1 MASARMIRHSTQ
13 NHLSRS
19 YMKARRQ
26 LQQGFWSFKNRTE
39 GVAAVE
45 FALIFPL
52 MISLYFGA
60 IELGNGLLVNR
71 KATNVASTA
80 ADLVAQVDIVNNSDM
95 TDIFAASAAILA
107 PFDASGIVITISS
120 VVTELD
126 GSTAIAWSDSHNGA
140 AHSKGET
147 ISLPAGLATPGSSV
161 IWAEVDYTYTS
172 PIGKYL
178 TGGVTIEDDFYA
190 RPRQSIEVL
199 RTP

>member
-1 MASARMIRHSTQ
+1 MANPDMLQ
-13 NHLSRS
+13 NHATKPIENLGRHL
-19 YMKARRQ
+19 A
-26 LQQGFWSFKNRTE
+26 QGLHSFGRKTD

-52 MISLYFGA
+52 MISLYLGA
-60 IELGNGLLVNR
+60 VELGNGLLVNR

-80 ADLVAQVDIVNNSDM
+80 ADLVAQVDLMNNADM
-95 TDIFAASAAILA
+95 ADVFAASSAILA

-120 VVTELD
+120 VVTQLD
-126 GSTAIAWSDSHNGA
+126 GTTAIAWSDSHNGT
-140 AHSKGET
+140 AHSQGEPIT
-147 ISLPAGLATPGSSV
+147 LPPGVATPGSSV

-172 PIGKYL
+172 TIGKYL

-190 RPRQSIEVL
+190 RPRRSIEVL

>member
-1 MASARMIRHSTQ
+1 MSKMDLATFSLQ
-13 NHLSRS
+13 NHVVIPVIKLGQHL
-19 YMKARRQ
+19 K
-26 LQQGFWSFKNRTE
+26 QGLHSFGVRTD

-80 ADLVAQVDIVNNSDM
+80 ADLIAQVDIVNNADM
-95 TDIFAASAAILA
+95 ADVFAASSAILA
-107 PFDASGIVITISS
+107 PFDATGIVITISS

-126 GSTAIAWSDSHNGA
+126 GSTAIAWSDSLNGT
-140 AHSKGET
+140 AHTEGESIT
-147 ISLPAGLATPGSSV
+147 LPPGVATPGSSV

-172 PIGKYL
+172 TIGMYL

-190 RPRQSIEVL
+190 RPRRSIEVL

>member
-1 MASARMIRHSTQ
+1 MRQINT
-13 NHLSRS
+13 LKRS
-19 YMKARRQ
+19 VHTYLVSPALNLGQYLTRG
-26 LQQGFWSFKNRTE
+26 LYTFGVRTD

-60 IELGNGLLVNR
+60 VELGNGLLVNR

-80 ADLVAQVDIVNNSDM
+80 SDLVAQVDIINNA
-95 TDIFAASAAILA
+95 DIADVFAASSAILS
-107 PFDASGIVITISS
+107 PFDSSSIVITISS

-126 GSTAIAWSDSHNGA
+126 GTTEVAWSDSMNGTPRA
-140 AHSKGET
+140 EGERV
-147 ISLPAGLATPGSSV
+147 SLPPGVATPGSSV
-161 IWAEVDYTYTS
+161 IWTEVDYTYVS

-178 TGGVTIEDDFYA
+178 TGGITIEDDFYA
-190 RPRQSIEVL
+190 RPRRSIEVL

>member
-1 MASARMIRHSTQ
+1 MANIHILQ
-13 NHLSRS
+13 NHVTKRIENLGRHL
-19 YMKARRQ
+19 A
-26 LQQGFWSFKNRTE
+26 QGLHSFGVKTD

-60 IELGNGLLVNR
+60 VELGNGLLVNR

-80 ADLVAQVDIVNNSDM
+80 ADLVAQVDLINNADM
-95 TDIFAASAAILA
+95 ADVFAASSAILA

-120 VVTELD
+120 IVTELD
-126 GSTAIAWSDSHNGA
+126 GTTAVAWSDSHNGT
-140 AHSKGET
+140 AHTQGEPIT
-147 ISLPAGLATPGSSV
+147 LPPGVATPGSSV

-172 PIGKYL
+172 TIGKYL

-190 RPRQSIEVL
+190 RPRRSIEVL

>member
-1 MASARMIRHSTQ
+1 MRQINTLKRSVHT
-13 NHLSRS
+13 HLVSPALNLGQHLTRG
-19 YMKARRQ
+19 
-26 LQQGFWSFKNRTE
+26 LHTFGVRTD

-60 IELGNGLLVNR
+60 VELGNGLLVNR

-80 ADLVAQVDIVNNSDM
+80 SDLVAQVDINA
-95 TDIFAASAAILA
+95 DIADVFAASSAILS
-107 PFDASGIVITISS
+107 PFDSSSIVITISS

-126 GSTAIAWSDSHNGA
+126 GTTEVAWSDSMNGTPRA
-140 AHSKGET
+140 EGER
-147 ISLPAGLATPGSSV
+147 ISLPPGVATPGSSV
-161 IWAEVDYTYTS
+161 IWAEVDYTYVS

-178 TGGVTIEDDFYA
+178 TGGITIEDDFYA
-190 RPRQSIEVL
+190 RPRRSIEVL